1 MTKSCFIGLD
11 VGRYEIFACVL
22 SENREEITSF
32 SFSQTHVGYNQLIDQ
47 VMHLQS
53 QGLFPIVSAEGHDG
67 NISPLDEYLITSQI
81 PFKPLHPTA
90 VSRYKE
96 VLGQPQ
102 KTDAYDAFV
111 IADLLWLQHQR
122 IDEKQH
128 HQEAGE
134 FKSLSRTFKNLTRSK
149 TQFTNQLQS
158 ELMSYFPELLT
169 DKLFSKITGKAA
181 LNLLCEYPLPM
192 QIQQLCVDKLAE
204 FLSIHSKNHLG
215 LETAIALKQRAMAVD
230 RQPTGLES
238 KALIVKTLAAQI
250 LAIDDHLGQIKKR
263 IEKIGKASEVI
274 MRMVSVP
281 GISFLLATR
290 LIGELQT
297 FSRFATDSKLAM
309 FVGLAP
315 IAKDSG
321 KVVGK
326 HKTTHRANKI
336 ANSAM
341 MQIAVCNSRNCAQ
354 SKIYYQKQRKAGK
367 SHWQAIKCLAR
378 QLVRVLFAMSRDQ
391 TDYQLKALSMRVA
404 TT

>member
-1 MTKSCFIGLD
+1 
-11 VGRYEIFACVL
+11 
-22 SENREEITSF
+22 
-32 SFSQTHVGYNQLIDQ
+32 
-47 VMHLQS
+47 
-53 QGLFPIVSAEGHDG
+53 
-67 NISPLDEYLITSQI
+67 
-81 PFKPLHPTA
+81 
-90 VSRYKE
+90 
-96 VLGQPQ
+96 
-102 KTDAYDAFV
+102 
-111 IADLLWLQHQR
+111 
-122 IDEKQH
+122 
-128 HQEAGE
+128 
-134 FKSLSRTFKNLTRSK
+134 
-149 TQFTNQLQS
+149 
-158 ELMSYFPELLT
+158 MSYFPELLT

-230 RQPTGLES
+230 RQPMALES

-290 LIGELQT
+290 LLGELQT

-321 KVVGK
+321 KVVGR

-336 ANSAM
+336 AKDAM
-341 MQIAVCNSRNCAQ
+341 MQIAACNSRNCSQ